1 MYLDVAAKKWFFC
14 STVPADWVDL
24 PIRADPADPN
34 NNLPASIGLRTTFL
48 REFQQANFRV
58 FQEAKLRNR
67 VQGLEEL
74 PATITIY

>member
-24 PIRADPADPN
+24 PIRADPADTN